1 MTKAFLRGT
10 PSWARE
16 GASDSQPTAVATVRK
31 GEQGQMEIASV
42 ELPSPL
48 SSDCSVFL
56 TAFGPCK
63 AGTSDLITQ
72 QLYLTTLSLS
82 L

>member
-1 MTKAFLRGT
+1 MEEGT
-10 PSWARE
+10 GSNRNSE
-16 GASDSQPTAVATVRK
+16 L
-31 GEQGQMEIASV
+31 

-48 SSDCSVFL
+48 CCDGSVFSA
-56 TAFGPCK
+56 AFGPCK
-63 AGTSDLITQ
+63 AGISDLITQ